1 MDSRWSPATDKAA
14 DVLLDK
20 MEKQW
25 MAMFQQT
32 GVEGEFREKLAK
44 YAGTGSN
51 TMMLV
56 GCSRGLKINQI

>member
-32 GVEGEFREKLAK
+32 GAEQEFREKLAK
-44 YAGTGSN
+44 IYSEG
-51 TMMLV
+51 
-56 GCSRGLKINQI
+56 Q